1 MTSLIFVIG
10 IFAATGALSATC
22 GIYSAIVNRDGK
34 TGSDRVELWF
44 LPVMLGVTMLF
55 FAYSLY
61 SGPYQRETA
70 ATAQTV
76 YDKWVVKVDAHSWY
90 DEESSTLYV
99 DSAWDRTILD
109 MADDIAAALHD
120 DADFEAKYET
130 AVRETLSDKE
140 FAAWQASQ
148 EAQRDVIFTLTN
160 GRRYDVRHVVD
171 INTGDV
177 IR

>member
-10 IFAATGALSATC
+10 IFATTGALSATF
-22 GIYSAIVNRDGK
+22 GIYSAIVNRDGE

-76 YDKWVVKVDAHSWY
+76 YDKWVIKVDAHSWY

-99 DSAWDRTILD
+99 DSQWDRTVLD
-109 MADDIAAALHD
+109 MADDIAALHD
-120 DADFEAKYET
+120 DTSFKAK
-130 AVRETLSDKE
+130 VRETLSDKE
-140 FAAWQASQ
+140 FAVWQTSQ

-171 INTGDV
+171 VNTGDV